1 MELKK
6 IKNIRAKFSKLPEK
20 KIIKKICFE
29 TCAVKMATLI
39 SPALPAPGFPSP
51 WM

>member
-20 KIIKKICFE
+20 KIIKKS
-29 TCAVKMATLI
+29 VLK
-39 SPALPAPGFPSP
+39 PVQ
-51 WM
+51 